1 MYFEDEEPD
10 PFEAFGERAEPA
22 EEVLADE
29 EIAEEAREIPA
40 TDSRER
46 VRGGF
51 SLAGFV
57 GGLAALGWVGAAIG
71 GPVSYFG
78 IEALSKMDP
87 AVQAGMAA
95 LAFGPAILFW
105 VSASA
110 AGEASKARN
119 LAAAFIR
126 LTRETRLPAESDE
139 TGAHRLANTVK
150 AEIESL
156 NDSVASALERLAELE
171 HSARRNAALFNET
184 IAASQDSADAAS
196 EALQRERDAIVQ
208 LNSDMREDTEAMTLG
223 VARQVRLMRETS
235 KLVKTEMGA
244 IEGALEQHLAAFAA
258 SATTL
263 GQHTNA
269 FHDAA
274 DGAHA
279 ATAALNGKVAGMLEG
294 LSEAT
299 RLTDAAR
306 QSAQEAVRAANETA
320 HAVRE
325 TTKGAVAEA
334 KRAAQLIRA
343 ETATLHDVASETISK
358 FAAAAEAARDA
369 SSESQSAAERHA
381 ASIEKRLHA
390 LAAAAGA
397 RKSERSERTAPPARA
412 PASPLRWAAQP
423 ARKPEPAPQR
433 AFKGFTTAWTSFLPT
448 PPMRDEDIP
457 EPANE
462 SSAHDLMDFGPSA
475 RDVGA
480 ELKYEAI
487 DLIVEA
493 GVDLDDV
500 LGVRDLQRIAQSSR
514 RGPAARRQAVADA
527 APRAVTRI
535 ARHVQRNRTAQNVAA
550 QFRARPELAKA
561 DREDSEVVRAYLLID
576 AALA

>member
-22 EEVLADE
+22 EEAPADE

-40 TDSRER
+40 IDSRER

-139 TGAHRLANTVK
+139 TGARRLANTVK

-156 NDSVASALERLAELE
+156 SDSVASALERLAELE

-196 EALQRERDAIVQ
+196 QALQREREAILQ
-208 LNSDMREDTEAMTLG
+208 LNADMREDTEAMTMG

-294 LSEAT
+294 
-299 RLTDAAR
+299 
-306 QSAQEAVRAANETA
+306 
-320 HAVRE
+320 
-325 TTKGAVAEA
+325 
-334 KRAAQLIRA
+334 
-343 ETATLHDVASETISK
+343 
-358 FAAAAEAARDA
+358 
-369 SSESQSAAERHA
+369 
-381 ASIEKRLHA
+381 
-390 LAAAAGA
+390 
-397 RKSERSERTAPPARA
+397 
-412 PASPLRWAAQP
+412 
-423 ARKPEPAPQR
+423 
-433 AFKGFTTAWTSFLPT
+433 
-448 PPMRDEDIP
+448 
-457 EPANE
+457 
-462 SSAHDLMDFGPSA
+462 
-475 RDVGA
+475 
-480 ELKYEAI
+480 
-487 DLIVEA
+487 
-493 GVDLDDV
+493 
-500 LGVRDLQRIAQSSR
+500 
-514 RGPAARRQAVADA
+514 
-527 APRAVTRI
+527 
-535 ARHVQRNRTAQNVAA
+535 
-550 QFRARPELAKA
+550 
-561 DREDSEVVRAYLLID
+561 
-576 AALA
+576 